1 MLAGLVQP
9 HAGEIRLAGE
19 RVAGPLD
26 KLLPGHRSIAYLS
39 QHFEL
44 RNNYY
49 VHEILDYANQ
59 LTADEAFNL
68 YKVCQIEHLLAR
80 KTDQLSGGEKQRI
93 ALAKLLITSPKLLL
107 LDEPFSNLDSLHRAV
122 IKEVIHGL
130 AEKLGITC
138 MMISHDAEDILSWAD
153 TIFIMKDG
161 EIVQRGT
168 AKEIYRRPVSEYCA
182 GLFGAYNIIDIAAPG
197 LQAACKELTVNEKK
211 VVVRPENLVLQP
223 ATGEGAVATITRVFF
238 RGNHYAIEV
247 LVGQHLLKA
256 YVNKTSFLAGDT
268 VKLSFAAEDVWYM

>member
-1 MLAGLVQP
+1 MKMLAGLVQP

-80 KTDQLSGGEKQRI
+80 KPINFLAAKKTHSAWQTVDHFPK
-93 ALAKLLITSPKLLL
+93 ALTARRAVL
-107 LDEPFSNLDSLHRAV
+107 NLDSLHRAV
-122 IKEVIHGL
+122 IK
-130 AEKLGITC
+130 
-138 MMISHDAEDILSWAD
+138 
-153 TIFIMKDG
+153 
-161 EIVQRGT
+161 
-168 AKEIYRRPVSEYCA
+168 
-182 GLFGAYNIIDIAAPG
+182 
-197 LQAACKELTVNEKK
+197 
-211 VVVRPENLVLQP
+211 
-223 ATGEGAVATITRVFF
+223 
-238 RGNHYAIEV
+238 GN
-247 LVGQHLLKA
+247 
-256 YVNKTSFLAGDT
+256 
-268 VKLSFAAEDVWYM
+268 

>member
-1 MLAGLVQP
+1 MALLTVDNISRKEGGNYTVRPTSFSQQAFEQIAIAGETGSGKTSLMKMLAGLVQP

-80 KTDQLSGGEKQRI
+80 KTDQLSGGENN
-93 ALAKLLITSPKLLL
+93 A
-107 LDEPFSNLDSLHRAV
+107 
-122 IKEVIHGL
+122 
-130 AEKLGITC
+130 
-138 MMISHDAEDILSWAD
+138 
-153 TIFIMKDG
+153 
-161 EIVQRGT
+161 
-168 AKEIYRRPVSEYCA
+168 
-182 GLFGAYNIIDIAAPG
+182 
-197 LQAACKELTVNEKK
+197 
-211 VVVRPENLVLQP
+211 
-223 ATGEGAVATITRVFF
+223 
-238 RGNHYAIEV
+238 
-247 LVGQHLLKA
+247 
-256 YVNKTSFLAGDT
+256 
-268 VKLSFAAEDVWYM
+268 